1 MTGSFTSLDSYAGKA
16 IDPLSMNRFLYA
28 EGNPS
33 WLRRSLLL
41 LLVATL
47 PLLAMFPTSVLARD
61 PALRGSL
68 VVFELAIVVM
78 LAAFAIGSAV
88 ASSRAM
94 ARERRAGYTTY
105 GKGNLDLWYLDD
117 RTGEVL
123 RRPDE
128 RARR

>member
-1 MTGSFTSLDSYAGKA
+1 MDEPRLPDSPPKLVSGRSAA
-16 IDPLSMNRFLYA
+16 
-28 EGNPS
+28 S

-68 VVFELAIVVM
+68 VVFELAIVVV
-78 LAAFAIGSAV
+78 LAAFVIGSAV
-88 ASSRAM
+88 ASSKTM

-123 RRPDE
+123 RRPDQ